1 MRKFLALFTLGILL
15 GACSNADSTVNS
27 DNINDSENVTFE
39 KKGSGFDGEIVSP
52 QGYVVTSN
60 IDDLKKILFDS
71 DYDAYEITDIDFIES
86 GTSEGTAAYVTYEFE
101 SLINTIAFAV
111 GNITIGYEN
120 SGDVITKRKTV
131 SLNTTIDE
139 VDYITYKCNGAGC
152 CRVGGTF
159 NPSTGQGAF
168 FCKCEN
174 NPEGNSDCSLAITVV
189 TTEHTL
195 DPSK

>member
-1 MRKFLALFTLGILL
+1 MRKFLALFTIGVLL
-15 GACSNADSTVNS
+15 GACSNADTTVNL
-27 DNINDSENVTFE
+27 DNINDSENVIFL

-52 QGYVVTSN
+52 QGYVVTNN

-71 DYDAYEITDIDFIES
+71 DYDAYEITDIDFIEF
-86 GTSEGTAAYVTYEFE
+86 GRSEGTAAYVTYEFE

-131 SLNTTIDE
+131 SLNTTNKF
-139 VDYITYKCNGAGC
+139 DYITYKCSGAGC

-159 NPSTGQGAF
+159 NPSTGQDTF
-168 FCKCEN
+168 FCKCKN
-174 NPEGNSDCSLAITVV
+174 NPEGNSDCSLTITVV
-189 TTEHTL
+189 TTEHTS
-195 DPSK
+195 DPGK